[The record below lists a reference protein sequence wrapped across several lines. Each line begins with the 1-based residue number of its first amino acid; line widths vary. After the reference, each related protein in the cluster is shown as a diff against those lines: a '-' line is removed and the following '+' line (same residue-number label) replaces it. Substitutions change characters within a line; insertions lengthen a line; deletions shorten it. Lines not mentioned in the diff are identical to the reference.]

1 MGSHKGHQASVMIM
15 DMENV
20 RFFLKVPDP
29 LQRGDLK
36 TEKTFLFIPVRV
48 PGEWIQID
56 AGAVKPGGYID
67 QDKVE
72 AQVRFYHFIYTI
84 GKRGAAK
91 RRTFLME
98 QIGRASCRERGWI
111 SEETGAVR

>member
-1 MGSHKGHQASVMIM
+1 MVLRIVNGKNHRDILKGFIPVTMGSHKGHQASVMIM

-56 AGAVKPGGYID
+56 AGAVKPGGYI
-67 QDKVE
+67 E
-72 AQVRFYHFIYTI
+72 
-84 GKRGAAK
+84 
-91 RRTFLME
+91 
-98 QIGRASCRERGWI
+98 IGRASCRDRVMIEV
-111 SEETGAVR
+111 GALYCVRKLCD

>member
-1 MGSHKGHQASVMIM
+1 MVLRIVNGKNHRDILKGFIPVTMGSHKGHQASVMIM

-72 AQVRFYHFIYTI
+72 AQR
-84 GKRGAAK
+84 
-91 RRTFLME
+91 
-98 QIGRASCRERGWI
+98 
-111 SEETGAVR
+111 SEEHTSELQSRGQLV